1 MRLGSGQFGSDNDYN
16 ALKNHPYFKNVDFDK
31 VFLMQT
37 PYNFKKFQRSTLR
50 QQLLDQKN
58 ADESNDILMTTS
70 GNEEESHSEINQIQQ
85 KLKANVIISA
95 VLKKKN
101 SLGLFY
107 KRVVTLTDEPKLFY
121 LKTTKDKATS
131 VPKQI

>member
-1 MRLGSGQFGSDNDYN
+1 
-16 ALKNHPYFKNVDFDK
+16 
-31 VFLMQT
+31 
-37 PYNFKKFQRSTLR
+37 
-50 QQLLDQKN
+50 
-58 ADESNDILMTTS
+58 MTTS

-121 LKTTKDKATS
+121 LKTTKDKASS
-131 VPKQI
+131 VPKQIPLSPETTKLERLDGTKFKLYD